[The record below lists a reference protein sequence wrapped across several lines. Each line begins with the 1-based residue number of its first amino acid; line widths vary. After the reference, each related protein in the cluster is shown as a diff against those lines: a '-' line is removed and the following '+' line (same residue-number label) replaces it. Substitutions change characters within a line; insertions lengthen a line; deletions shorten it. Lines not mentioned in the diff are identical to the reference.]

1 MVTTCPDTG
10 ATQTVIHEDI
20 VRQANLAIDPPG
32 TKISTASGGGMKVVG
47 ESDIRLPYKHHKHY
61 TTALICS
68 DLKFTILVAW
78 HDMVPLPLHVIFFF
92 FGLEGSWGQPQGPN
106 FPSP

>member
-20 VRQANLAIDPPG
+20 ARQANLAIDPPG

-47 ESDIRLPYKHHKHY
+47 ESDICLQYKNHKHY

-68 DLKFTILVAW
+68 D
-78 HDMVPLPLHVIFFF
+78 
-92 FGLEGSWGQPQGPN
+92 
-106 FPSP
+106 